1 MWLLQMDGG
10 NHRDCEQRW
19 DRLWS
24 RDRSNTGASAS
35 ETVSFAV
42 VSVDRDKV
50 SLVGEILLP
59 LYQRKLLP
67 LFGLNLYTE
76 KFQKGRSWCRRTS
89 FVT

>member
-24 RDRSNTGASAS
+24 RDRSNTGALAS

-59 LYQRKLLP
+59 L
-67 LFGLNLYTE
+67 FGSNLYTE
-76 KFQKGRSWCRRTS
+76 KFQKGRPRCRRTS
-89 FVT
+89 FVA